1 MQQFKCQ
8 CHVPDPQNWS
18 VIRISGRDRIIRCS
32 ACKHIWHTVGKYSED
47 LPEKPVSDYEWRRL
61 IQTPEYH
68 KGEEPLEGE
77 PDSYLDPEFENRFL
91 TEEP

>member
-18 VIRISGRDRIIRCS
+18 VIRHSGRDRIIRCH
-32 ACKHIWHTVGKYSED
+32 ACKHIWHTAGTNSED
-47 LPEKPVSDYEWRRL
+47 LPEKPVSEYEWRRL

>member
-47 LPEKPVSDYEWRRL
+47 LPEKPVSEYE
-61 IQTPEYH
+61 
-68 KGEEPLEGE
+68 
-77 PDSYLDPEFENRFL
+77 
-91 TEEP
+91 